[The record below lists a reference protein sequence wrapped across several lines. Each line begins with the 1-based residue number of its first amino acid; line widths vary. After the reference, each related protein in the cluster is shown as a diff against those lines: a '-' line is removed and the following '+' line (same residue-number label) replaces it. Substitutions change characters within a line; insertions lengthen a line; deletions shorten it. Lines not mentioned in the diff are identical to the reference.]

1 MKNLKTMLLTLGV
14 GFLGLSS
21 THAATEASARIINGT
36 QAGSDSWPFMTALVY
51 KNVNA
56 YDGQFCGGSYIG
68 SKYILTAAHCVTSTL
83 PEEFD
88 VVIGQSNLSGKGVE
102 SSRYSVNHVYV
113 PDFYSSYSF
122 PTADL
127 AILELTDEPSAVPI
141 ETADKF
147 LRNNLA
153 AGEVLTVMGW
163 GDQDPKR
170 GMVTTSSNLFQVD
183 VPLVDQDVCSSAM
196 SDEYQSIRDGE
207 FCAGYKSGG
216 KDSCQGDSGG
226 PIIVKNGSQYEQLG
240 IVSWG
245 DGCAEPNVYGV
256 YTNLSHFT
264 DWIADTTLG
273 LSYRQEEY
281 LGPKLFGQYRH
292 TFSLSNKSEQAIQI
306 GDVQHNYYAN
316 IDSDTCSNNFL
327 SAGASCDVTV
337 SYNVEDDYEH
347 DLEIYIDSGSLI
359 HESITMKARYRGTR
373 VASVEVGDY
382 FDSISS
388 DVYSNSELWSVD
400 DDTISMDNIS
410 IGSSHRVD
418 LVGVPKGTVV
428 VDVAFSSV
436 NGSGGVNLY
445 RNGEYYMTI
454 NRKNSEPEGI
464 PLLKDTGNEV
474 SIEFDNTWSDAVS
487 SESISIKSV
496 EYSDEIKIDKMSD
509 QDTARAGSSSS
520 GGSIGWFIITS
531 LLGLLVTRRKYN

>member
-1 MKNLKTMLLTLGV
+1 
-14 GFLGLSS
+14 
-21 THAATEASARIINGT
+21 
-36 QAGSDSWPFMTALVY
+36 
-51 KNVNA
+51 
-56 YDGQFCGGSYIG
+56 
-68 SKYILTAAHCVTSTL
+68 
-83 PEEFD
+83 
-88 VVIGQSNLSGKGVE
+88 
-102 SSRYSVNHVYV
+102 
-113 PDFYSSYSF
+113 
-122 PTADL
+122 
-127 AILELTDEPSAVPI
+127 
-141 ETADKF
+141 
-147 LRNNLA
+147 
-153 AGEVLTVMGW
+153 
-163 GDQDPKR
+163 
-170 GMVTTSSNLFQVD
+170 
-183 VPLVDQDVCSSAM
+183 
-196 SDEYQSIRDGE
+196 
-207 FCAGYKSGG
+207 
-216 KDSCQGDSGG
+216 
-226 PIIVKNGSQYEQLG
+226 
-240 IVSWG
+240 
-245 DGCAEPNVYGV
+245 
-256 YTNLSHFT
+256 
-264 DWIADTTLG
+264 

>member
-1 MKNLKTMLLTLGV
+1 MKNFKTTLLALSLCS
-14 GFLGLSS
+14 LGLSS
-21 THAATEASARIINGT
+21 AHATTEASSRIINGS
-36 QAGSDSWPFMTALVY
+36 QSGSDSWPFMTALVF

-68 SKYILTAAHCVTSTL
+68 GRYILTAAHCVTSNL

-88 VVIGQSNLSGKGVE
+88 VVIGKSNLSENNVD
-102 SSRYSVNHVYV
+102 SSRYSVSRVYV

-127 AILELTDEPSAVPI
+127 AILELTHEPSAIPI
-141 ETADKF
+141 QTADKF
-147 LRNNLA
+147 LRNNLVV
-153 AGEVLTVMGW
+153 GEVLTVMGW
-163 GDQDPKR
+163 GDQDPDR
-170 GMVTTSSNLFQVD
+170 GSVTTSSNLFQVD
-183 VPLVDQDVCSSAM
+183 VPLVDQGVCSSAM
-196 SDEYQSIRDGE
+196 SDEYQSIQDGE

-226 PIIVKNGSQYEQLG
+226 PIIVKSGNQYEQLG

-264 DWIADTTLG
+264 DWITDTTLG

-281 LGPKLFGQYRH
+281 LGPKLLGQYRH
-292 TFSLSNKSEQAIQI
+292 TFSLSNKSDQAIQI
-306 GDVQHNYYAN
+306 DDVQHNYYAN
-316 IDSDTCSNNFL
+316 IESDTCSNNLL

-337 SYNVEDDYEH
+337 SYNVEDDDEH

-359 HESITMKARYRGTR
+359 YESITMKARYRGTR
-373 VASVEVGDY
+373 EVSVEVGDY

-400 DDTISMDNIS
+400 NGTISMDNIS
-410 IGSSHRVD
+410 IGSSHRID

-428 VDVAFSSV
+428 VDVAFSSA

-445 RNGEYYMTI
+445 RNGEYYKTI
-454 NRKNSEPEGI
+454 DRQSPNSEGV
-464 PLLKDTGNEV
+464 PLLKETGNEV

-487 SESISIKSV
+487 SESMTIRSV
-496 EYSDEIKIDKMSD
+496 AYSDDIKIGKMSD
-509 QDTARAGSSSS
+509 QGTSRSGSS
-520 GGSIGWFIITS
+520 GGGLGWFVPVV
-531 LLGLLVTRRKYN
+531 LLFLANRRRK